1 MVLFDPRI
9 QWPSS
14 TDLPD
19 SDETP
24 VDNELQNLAPNL
36 LLAMLSYMWG
46 DRNDWFFGVDMGIY
60 YIPDKRYKAIVPD
73 GFLSVGVE
81 RRKNPPRGRL
91 SYVLWEENDLVP
103 CLVLECVSH
112 TYGDEYDEKAQKY
125 AALGVKY
132 YVIYNPDHWQRDHHD
147 PFEVYELRGG
157 FYSRLEGEPVWLND
171 LGMGI
176 GRAEGVYKGWQRE
189 WLYWYDAAGKKSLSP
204 DEQIAVETQRTQLE
218 ARRADTEAQRADTEA
233 QRADTEA
240 VRANTEAQRAAIA
253 ETALQQEQQ
262 RAEKLAQKLKELGI
276 DPTRLE

>member
-1 MVLFDPRI
+1 MVLFDPRL

-36 LLAMLSYMWG
+36 LLAMLSYLWG
-46 DRNDWFFGVDMGIY
+46 DRDDWFFGVDMGVY
-60 YIPDKRYKAIVPD
+60 TIPDKRYKAIVPD

-91 SYVLWEENDLVP
+91 SYVLWEENDIVP

-112 TYGDEYDEKAQKY
+112 TYGGEYDEKAQKY

-132 YVIYNPDHWQRDHHD
+132 YVIYNPDHWQRDEHD

-157 FYSRLEGEPVWLND
+157 FYARLEGDPVWLES
-171 LGMGI
+171 LAIGI
-176 GRAEGVYKGWQRE
+176 GRAEGIYKGWQRE
-189 WLYWYDAAGKKSLSP
+189 WLYWYDVAGEKSLSP
-204 DEQIAVETQRTQLE
+204 DEQVAVAVQRTQLE
-218 ARRADTEAQRADTEA
+218 VQRADAES
-233 QRADTEA
+233 QRADAESQ
-240 VRANTEAQRAAIA
+240 RANAESQRADA
-253 ETALQQEQQ
+253 ESQRAKAAEAELRHEQQ
-262 RAEKLAQKLKELGI
+262 RADLLAQKLKELGI
-276 DPTRLE
+276 DPTTLG

>member
-1 MVLFDPRI
+1 MVLFDPRL

-36 LLAMLSYMWG
+36 LLAMLSYLWG

-60 YIPDKRYKAIVPD
+60 SIPDKKYKAIVPD

-91 SYVLWEENDLVP
+91 SYVLWEENDVVP

-112 TYGDEYDEKAQKY
+112 SYGDEYDKKAQKY

-132 YVIYNPDHWQRDHHD
+132 YVIYNPDHWQRDKHE

-157 FYSRLEGEPVWLND
+157 FYSRLAGEPVWLED
-171 LGMGI
+171 LNIGI
-176 GRAEGVYKGWQRE
+176 GRAEGIYKGWQRE
-189 WLYWYDAAGKKSLSP
+189 WLYWYDAAGEKSLSP
-204 DEQIAVETQRTQLE
+204 DEQIAVATQRTQLE
-218 ARRADTEAQRADTEA
+218 AQRADAES
-233 QRADTEA
+233 QRADAAEA
-240 VRANTEAQRAAIA
+240 AF
-253 ETALQQEQQ
+253 QQEQQ
-262 RAEKLAQKLKELGI
+262 RAELLAQKLKALGI
-276 DPTRLE
+276 DPTTLD